1 MRTGTSDLP
10 LHHGRAPRWLFQR
23 MIPLAGAITE
33 LIVLEHGVSG
43 LLGRVSDPFWFQS
56 LGCVLGFD
64 WHSSG
69 VTTTT
74 CGAIKEGI
82 KGKEQ
87 ELGLFVAGGKGAA
100 SRKTRLRLRL
110 GVRKRALMLRC

>member
-23 MIPLAGAITE
+23 MTKLAGSITE
-33 LIVLEHGVSG
+33 LIVLEHGVAG
-43 LLGRVSDPFWFQS
+43 LFSRISDPYWFQS

-82 KGKEQ
+82 KGREE
-87 ELGLFVAGGKGAA
+87 ELGLCLLPVA
-100 SRKTRLRLRL
+100 KTTSPIPSIVLSIIRRL
-110 GVRKRALMLRC
+110 VC